1 MKNQAKKK
9 GLERKKI
16 VAIWILYVLS
26 AVIILIGVLFSIFS
40 FRNQV
45 SFPVLHAQI
54 PGAVFGLVAAFLGV
68 RYFLSVG
75 KLKAEV
81 YKTSS
86 RFSWS
91 NFISSR

>member
-1 MKNQAKKK
+1 MKNQTKKTA
-9 GLERKKI
+9 LERKKVI
-16 VAIWILYVLS
+16 AIWILYVLS
-26 AVIILIGVLFSIFS
+26 AFIILLGVLFSIFS

-54 PGAVFGLVAAFLGV
+54 PGAVFGLVAAFLGIRYLFSV
-68 RYFLSVG
+68 R

-81 YKTSS
+81 YKASS

-91 NFISSR
+91 NFMSKR

>member
-1 MKNQAKKK
+1 MKNQTEKKALK
-9 GLERKKI
+9 RKKVI
-16 VAIWILYVLS
+16 AIWTLYVLS
-26 AVIILIGVLFSIFS
+26 AVIVLLGVLFSVFS
-40 FRNQV
+40 FQNQV

-54 PGAVFGLVAAFLGV
+54 PGVLFGLVAVFLGV
-68 RYFLSVG
+68 RYFFSVG

-91 NFISSR
+91 NFMSKR